1 MTWRWWPWRRHRL
14 ARIHMRG
21 DAPSLEGVY
30 MGRVGRKHYRLEAA
44 RIIESAERSHDL
56 EGYALVPVEGVAF
69 IQVVDW

>member
-1 MTWRWWPWRRHRL
+1 
-14 ARIHMRG
+14 MRG

-44 RIIESAERSHDL
+44 RIIESSERSHDL

-69 IQVVDW
+69 IQVVDG